1 MIKTSKCQICGCELT
16 EEETY
21 IFNGKILCEDC
32 HMEETHPVTVCN
44 PWPVLSAKK
53 MKKPDAQTAEEQ
65 LDKLQKA
72 IYNYVILRKKVT
84 AQELC
89 SQFNISEVKLQN
101 QMAVLRHLELVK
113 GQKDGDKRCI
123 VPF

>member
-1 MIKTSKCQICGCELT
+1 
-16 EEETY
+16 
-21 IFNGKILCEDC
+21 
-32 HMEETHPVTVCN
+32 MEETHPVTVCN

-53 MKKPDAQTAEEQ
+53 MNKPDVQKVEEQ
-65 LDKLQKA
+65 LDELQKA
-72 IYNYVILRKKVT
+72 IYNYVMLKKKVT

-89 SQFNISEVKLQN
+89 SQFNILEVKLQN

-113 GQKDGDKRCI
+113 GQKDGNKRYI